1 MYDYS
6 PTFRRAPGFDLY
18 YYEKFKYFARDLV
31 TIERIA
37 KMCREL
43 NSFWFLRTFV
53 HRKDNECAMRIF
65 FEFFFFRFLIFV
77 SFEVEE
83 WPFKF
88 SDTCSRTFGTE
99 RHGHTYIK
107 LYTRL
112 YKKNDKAYLPRINL
126 HKYFAKRNASLH
138 ESHMLFLTRYEL
150 HVTAVYYTTAEIKL
164 KSVLICTMGHVR
176 SVKGTGRSDAAKFF
190 TLIACLRYKLSR

>member
-1 MYDYS
+1 MH
-6 PTFRRAPGFDLY
+6 
-18 YYEKFKYFARDLV
+18 
-31 TIERIA
+31 
-37 KMCREL
+37 REL
-43 NSFWFLRTFV
+43 NLFQFVRTFV
-53 HRKDNECAMRIF
+53 RHVGRIMNAHFF
-65 FEFFFFRFLIFV
+65 FEYFFFFRFLIFV

-99 RHGHTYIK
+99 RHGHTYTK
-107 LYTRL
+107 LYIYIYTRA

-138 ESHMLFLTRYEL
+138 ELHMLFLTRYEL

-164 KSVLICTMGHVR
+164 KSVLICTMGL
-176 SVKGTGRSDAAKFF
+176 VKSKAWKVYGILLPDA
-190 TLIACLRYKLSR
+190 C